1 LPRNKIF
8 RLTAAYIESLHDDGI
23 AFFWPGVQPVPSS
36 DCIDL
41 NLLES
46 AAEQPF
52 QAGFGQEFYP
62 TIFDKAACLF
72 FSIAGGHIFSNGNK
86 RTAVLALDQ
95 FLVANSIYLLLSNKQ
110 MRNDAEKTASYR
122 TRGESHE
129 FVKRR
134 LTKRFR
140 ENSVPFKM
148 VKAFDKGMYKDIVE
162 SRQIIKN
169 NELNRQGTEIKQR
182 RPNG

>member
-1 LPRNKIF
+1 
-8 RLTAAYIESLHDDGI
+8 
-23 AFFWPGVQPVPSS
+23 VQPVASS

-52 QAGFGQEFYP
+52 QGGFGQDFYP

-72 FSIAGGHIFSNGNK
+72 FSIAGGHIFTNGNK

-95 FLVANSIYLLLSNKQ
+95 FLSANSIYLLLSNKQ

-122 TRGESHE
+122 TRDEDHAR
-129 FVKRR
+129 VKAR
-134 LTKRFR
+134 LSKRF
-140 ENSVPFKM
+140 EVNSVPFRM
-148 VKAFDKGMYKDIVE
+148 IKAFDTIMYRDITE
-162 SRQIIKN
+162 SRKIIRN
-169 NELNRQGTEIKQR
+169 NELNKDGVRPKQR
-182 RPNG
+182 RSGDW

>member
-62 TIFDKAACLF
+62 TIFDKA
-72 FSIAGGHIFSNGNK
+72 
-86 RTAVLALDQ
+86 
-95 FLVANSIYLLLSNKQ
+95 
-110 MRNDAEKTASYR
+110 E
-122 TRGESHE
+122 
-129 FVKRR
+129 
-134 LTKRFR
+134 
-140 ENSVPFKM
+140 
-148 VKAFDKGMYKDIVE
+148 DIVE